1 MKQREL
7 LEEQIKE
14 KKERELKNFIN
25 KKNNIIRQ
33 NKSYAPLIG
42 ENQYNNDLN
51 NIKSNNNNINDEYIK
66 EQNFEQVKNQ
76 YNMMNERPEPQ
87 NEISYEMFKLKEEQ
101 IKSHE
106 KIKIVDDL
114 DDANTNNNIDGEKT
128 PLDRS
133 MKLYNNNI
141 QIKKPKFYGKIKS
154 FLYLF
159 NKPIFMSAESSKL

>member
-1 MKQREL
+1 MSI
-7 LEEQIKE
+7 EEEEIAEDKKIEEIEEVNTE
-14 KKERELKNFIN
+14 KKTKEEEENVEPENEEDEEEEDDINEGEERE
-25 KKNNIIRQ
+25 
-33 NKSYAPLIG
+33 
-42 ENQYNNDLN
+42 E
-51 NIKSNNNNINDEYIK
+51 
-66 EQNFEQVKNQ
+66 
-76 YNMMNERPEPQ
+76 
-87 NEISYEMFKLKEEQ
+87 NEISDEMFKLKEEQ

>member
-1 MKQREL
+1 MSI
-7 LEEQIKE
+7 EEEEIAEDKKIEEIEEVNTE
-14 KKERELKNFIN
+14 KKTKEEEENVEPENEEDEEEEDDINEGEERE
-25 KKNNIIRQ
+25 
-33 NKSYAPLIG
+33 
-42 ENQYNNDLN
+42 E
-51 NIKSNNNNINDEYIK
+51 K
-66 EQNFEQVKNQ
+66 EE
-76 YNMMNERPEPQ
+76 EE
-87 NEISYEMFKLKEEQ
+87 NEISDEMFKLKEEQ

-154 FLYLF
+154 LFYLF
-159 NKPIFMSAESSKL
+159 NKPIFMSAESSKLQ

>member
-1 MKQREL
+1 MSI
-7 LEEQIKE
+7 EEEEIAEDKKIEEIEEVNTE
-14 KKERELKNFIN
+14 KKTKEEEENVEPENEEGEEEEDDINEGEER
-25 KKNNIIRQ
+25 
-33 NKSYAPLIG
+33 
-42 ENQYNNDLN
+42 
-51 NIKSNNNNINDEYIK
+51 DEK
-66 EQNFEQVKNQ
+66 EE
-76 YNMMNERPEPQ
+76 E
-87 NEISYEMFKLKEEQ
+87 NEISDEMFKLKEEQ

-114 DDANTNNNIDGEKT
+114 DDANTNNNIEGEKT